1 MKFKYI
7 GGKTYSEHHDPLT
20 GVDERQTGQGVD
32 LPDSVTIFGHKF
44 IIGQT
49 VELKQASFR
58 DGAALGHAIRKLQ
71 TNRYFEE
78 VKPDADDVDFVEVPA
93 PKKRGPKPN
102 TGGAA
107 AELET
112 A

>member
-1 MKFKYI
+1 MAKFKYI
-7 GGKTYSEHHDPLT
+7 GGLTATEHVDKLQ
-20 GVDERQTGQGVD
+20 GIDERKGAD
-32 LPDSVTIFGHKF
+32 MPDVVTMFGHKF

-49 VELKQASFR
+49 VELKQSSFR

-78 VKPDADDVDFVEVPA
+78 VKPNADDVDFVEVPA
-93 PKKRGPKPN
+93 PKKRGPKPK